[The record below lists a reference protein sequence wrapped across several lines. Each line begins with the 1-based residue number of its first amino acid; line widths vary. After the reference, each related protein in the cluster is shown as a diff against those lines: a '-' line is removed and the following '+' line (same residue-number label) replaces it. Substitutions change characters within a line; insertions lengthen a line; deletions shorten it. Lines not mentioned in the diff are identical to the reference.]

1 MNLKPIPLFKNNDN
15 IEEGISEQFVEVI
28 KKCKHPH
35 IICIY
40 GDSRTGKSTKM
51 NQIING
57 TISENFF
64 GLTGP
69 FKPLREIHTTMTKGC
84 DLYGPITVADI
95 VKRNN
100 LDINECDK
108 NIIDNELFFVDTE
121 GLKSI
126 DNTTKSCISGILT
139 ILQIASIKI
148 LYIPFLDNEKL
159 EDVVKN
165 SKLSNILNISI
176 NESKIIVLMRDVPL
190 KENKNERRMFQEID
204 HQKYIFEEKINNYLN
219 NIDGNIKV
227 ITEILPSYELAAN
240 NIEPFPKC
248 YKDQIENLVLSIL
261 TNIRFNSQMNGQK
274 LIDIIK
280 EFLEIFKK
288 VKNIELM
295 KNTQDALNMIL
306 LELFEDK
313 VNKIYSKIKDK
324 INKFDKNI
332 ISLNGKQEEIKHFLI
347 ENIKS
352 ELKNTWEIFDK
363 TIHDDIN
370 KQLEKFASNLE
381 NDIKDIVNKEK
392 DKITNETYSIVNI
405 NNHKE
410 LINYMNNIT
419 YQEEV
424 DQNKINSILEKIINY
439 FINKYKLYFEYIE
452 LDDKNY
458 KNKIINYIKNNLN
471 DNLKLIINSKP
482 KWEEKLRYLIFDIQ
496 SKISNSYKN
505 DLKKSS
511 KEELKKHLDNNL
523 DSLRKKIQLYIADN
537 NIKIFKE
544 NDFNKEMN
552 YLFDAIKEEFS
563 NQIKLIEGKINEEKL
578 KKEKLLSRSIPDGI
592 YLIYPAHCQG
602 KVLDISGG
610 SKDNNAILQLYDF
623 NNTNAQKFQIT
634 YNTSKRYY
642 SLMCLCS
649 DKYITFDQSNCNI
662 IQLTENNNK
671 NQQWH
676 IVSLGNNYEIISEF
690 NGKLLD
696 VFGGD
701 TSCGASLTTGERSGE
716 LNQQFKFVT
725 TTKTLPP
732 PPPPKPQPVPP
743 QPKQQ
748 NPPPPPPVS
757 YFPIPNFHH
766 PYSDRNSIVD
776 ALRSIGVDSSL
787 HYRAIIGQRNRIPGR
802 AGQPDFNVRMLNLL
816 KSGRLIIP

>member
-15 IEEGISEQFVEVI
+15 IEEGISEQFEAVI

-57 TISENFF
+57 TIAENFF
-64 GLTGP
+64 DLKGP

-95 VKRNN
+95 VKRNK

-126 DNTTKSCISGILT
+126 DNTTKSCVSGILT

-190 KENKNERRMFQEID
+190 KENRNELRILQEID
-204 HQKYIFEEKINNYLN
+204 HQKKVFEEKINNFLKN
-219 NIDGNIKV
+219 MDGNIQA
-227 ITEILPSYELAAN
+227 ITEILPSYDLASN
-240 NIEPFPKC
+240 NMEPFPKC
-248 YKDQIENLVLSIL
+248 YKEQIERLVLSIL
-261 TNIRFNSQMNGQK
+261 TNIRFNSQMNGEK

-288 VKNIELM
+288 VKNIEFM

-324 INKFDKNI
+324 ISKFDKDI
-332 ISLNGKQEEIKHFLI
+332 IRLNGKPEEIKNFLI

-363 TIHDDIN
+363 TIHDNIN
-370 KQLEKFASNLE
+370 EQLEKFESNLE

-392 DKITNETYSIVNI
+392 EKLTNETYSIANVY
-405 NNHKE
+405 NHKE
-410 LINYMNNIT
+410 LLNYMNNIT

-424 DQNKINSILEKIINY
+424 DLEKIKSILEKIVND
-439 FINKYKLYFEYIE
+439 FINKYKLFFEYIE
-452 LDDKNY
+452 IEDKNY
-458 KNKIINYIKNNLN
+458 KNKIINYIKDNLN
-471 DNLKLIINSKP
+471 NNLKLIINSKP

-496 SKISNSYKN
+496 SNISNPYKN
-505 DLKKSS
+505 KLKKSS
-511 KEELKKHLDNNL
+511 KDVLQKHLDNNL
-523 DSLRKKIQLYIADN
+523 DSLRKKIQTHIAN
-537 NIKIFKE
+537 KNIKIFKQ
-544 NDFNKEMN
+544 DDYNKEMN
-552 YLFDAIKEEFS
+552 YLFDGIKEEFS
-563 NQIKLIEGKINEEKL
+563 NQIKLIEGKINKEEIE
-578 KKEKLLSRSIPDGI
+578 KEKLYSRSIPDGI

-602 KVLDISGG
+602 KVLDITGG
-610 SKDNNAILQLYDF
+610 SKDDNAILQLYDF
-623 NNTNAQKFQIT
+623 NNSNAQKFQIT

-649 DKYITFDQSNCNI
+649 DKYITFNQSNCNI
-662 IQLTENNNK
+662 VQLTENINNK

-676 IVSLGNNYEIISEF
+676 IVSIGNNYEIISES

-696 VFGGD
+696 IFGSE
-701 TSCGASLTTGERSGE
+701 TICGACITTWERSGE

-732 PPPPKPQPVPP
+732 PPPP
-743 QPKQQ
+743 
-748 NPPPPPPVS
+748 PPPPVS

-766 PYSDRNSIVD
+766 PYPDPNSIID
-776 ALRSIGVDSSL
+776 ALKSIGVDWSL
-787 HYRAIIGQRNRIPGR
+787 QYRALIGQKNGIPGK
-802 AGQPDFNVRMLNLL
+802 AGNADFNEKMLNLL
-816 KSGRLIIP
+816 KSGKLKIP

>member
-15 IEEGISEQFVEVI
+15 IEEGISEQFEAVI

-57 TISENFF
+57 TIAENFF
-64 GLTGP
+64 DLKGP

-95 VKRNN
+95 VKRNK

-126 DNTTKSCISGILT
+126 DNTTKSCVSGILT

-190 KENKNERRMFQEID
+190 KENRNELRILQEID
-204 HQKYIFEEKINNYLN
+204 HQKKVFEEKINNFLKN
-219 NIDGNIKV
+219 MDGNIQA
-227 ITEILPSYELAAN
+227 ITEILPSYDLASN
-240 NIEPFPKC
+240 NMEPFPKC
-248 YKDQIENLVLSIL
+248 YKDQIESLVLSIL
-261 TNIRFNSQMNGQK
+261 TNIRFNSQMNGEK

-288 VKNIELM
+288 VKNIEFM

-324 INKFDKNI
+324 ISKFDKDI
-332 ISLNGKQEEIKHFLI
+332 TCLNGKPEEIKNYLI
-347 ENIKS
+347 ENIKN

-363 TIHDDIN
+363 TIHDDMN
-370 KQLEKFASNLE
+370 KLLEKFASNLK
-381 NDIKDIVNKEK
+381 NDIKDIINYEKNKL
-392 DKITNETYSIVNI
+392 TNETYSIANV

-424 DQNKINSILEKIINY
+424 NQEKIKSIFEKIIND
-439 FINKYKLYFEYIE
+439 FINKYKLFFEYIE
-452 LDDKNY
+452 LEDKNY
-458 KNKIINYIKNNLN
+458 QNKIINYIKENLDN
-471 DNLKLIINSKP
+471 NLKLIINSKP

-496 SKISNSYKN
+496 SNISNPYKN
-505 DLKKSS
+505 ELKKSS
-511 KEELKKHLDNNL
+511 KKELQKHLDDNL
-523 DSLRKKIQLYIADN
+523 DFIRKKIQFIIAN
-537 NIKIFKE
+537 KKIKIFKQE
-544 NDFNKEMN
+544 DFDKEMN
-552 YLFDAIKEEFS
+552 YLFNYIKEEFS
-563 NQIKLIEGKINEEKL
+563 NQIKLIDGKINKEKIE
-578 KKEKLLSRSIPDGI
+578 KEKLYSRSIPDGI

-610 SKDNNAILQLYDF
+610 SKDDNAILQLYDF
-623 NNTNAQKFQIT
+623 NDTNAQKFQIT

-649 DKYITFDQSNCNI
+649 DKYITFNQSNCKI
-662 IQLTENNNK
+662 VQLTENNNNK

-676 IVSLGNNYEIISEF
+676 IVSIGNNYEIISES

-696 VFGGD
+696 VFGSQ
-701 TSCGASLTTGERSGE
+701 TICGASITTWERSGE

-725 TTKTLPP
+725 TTKTIPP
-732 PPPPKPQPVPP
+732 PPPPEPQPLPP
-743 QPKQQ
+743 QVQQQ
-748 NPPPPPPVS
+748 NPPPPPVS
-757 YFPIPNFHH
+757 YFQIPNFHH

-776 ALRSIGVDSSL
+776 ALKSIGVDPSKQ
-787 HYRAIIGQRNRIPGR
+787 YRALIGQKNGIPGK
-802 AGQPDFNVRMLNLL
+802 AGNADFNVKMLNLL
-816 KSGRLIIP
+816 KSGKLKRP

>member
-64 GLTGP
+64 ELTGP

-95 VKRNN
+95 AKRNN

-108 NIIDNELFFVDTE
+108 NILDNELFFVDTE

-190 KENKNERRMFQEID
+190 KENKNERRMFQEIA
-204 HQKYIFEEKINNYLN
+204 HQKYIFEEKINNYL
-219 NIDGNIKV
+219 
-227 ITEILPSYELAAN
+227 N

-261 TNIRFNSQMNGQK
+261 TNIRFNSQMNGQR

-288 VKNIELM
+288 VKNIEFM
-295 KNTQDALNMIL
+295 KNTQNALNMIL
-306 LELFEDK
+306 LELFGDK
-313 VNKIYSKIKDK
+313 VNKIYLKIKDK

-332 ISLNGKQEEIKHFLI
+332 ISLNGKPEEIKNFLI
-347 ENIKS
+347 ENIKI
-352 ELKNTWEIFDK
+352 ELKNTWEIFNK
-363 TIHDDIN
+363 TIHDDIK

-381 NDIKDIVNKEK
+381 NDIKDIVNNEK
-392 DKITNETYSIVNI
+392 NKVTNETYSIVNI

-439 FINKYKLYFEYIE
+439 FINKYKLYFEFIE

-458 KNKIINYIKNNLN
+458 KNQIINYVINNLN
-471 DNLKLIINSKP
+471 NNLKLIIDSKP

-496 SKISNSYKN
+496 SKISNPYKN
-505 DLKKSS
+505 ALKKSS
-511 KEELKKHLDNNL
+511 KEELQKHLNNNL

-563 NQIKLIEGKINEEKL
+563 NQIKLIKG
-578 KKEKLLSRSIPDGI
+578 KKERLFSRSIPDGI

-602 KVLDISGG
+602 KVLDIPGG

-701 TSCGASLTTGERSGE
+701 TSCGASLTTCERSGV

-732 PPPPKPQPVPP
+732 PPQPKPQPLPP
-743 QPKQQ
+743 QPIQQ
-748 NPPPPPPVS
+748 NPLPPPVS

-787 HYRAIIGQRNRIPGR
+787 HYRAIIGQRNGIPGR
-802 AGQPDFNVRMLNLL
+802 AGQPDFNLRMLNLL
-816 KSGRLIIP
+816 KSGKLIRP